1 MNRRTFLLHPTTLL
15 TTRGAPSK
23 MISTVKDEVVNQHL
37 FLSSNK
43 QMESFIVYEDYDDI
57 VIFNHS
63 VKWNDPITREE
74 RTKLTKETYILGSK
88 ST

>member
-15 TTRGAPSK
+15 TTRSAPSK
-23 MISTVKDEVVNQHL
+23 MISNVKDEVINQHL

-74 RTKLTKETYILGSK
+74 RTKLIKETYILGSK